1 MAMTGETLR
10 LWLKQ
15 ADVDDGKRSYDL
27 TTDEQEELRR
37 LRRKNRIL
45 REECE
50 ILIPQL
56 SSWDR
61 AMPSGS

>member
-1 MAMTGETLR
+1 MAMIAETLQ

-37 LRRKNRIL
+37 RRRKNRIL
-45 REECE
+45 REERE
-50 ILIPQL
+50 ILSKPRR
-56 SSWDR
+56 SV
-61 AMPSGS
+61 